1 MGTLYNADHTPIEIR
16 VVSLDESQAEW
27 RRCIKREA
35 ARRYAEAHLAHDSR
49 DQALTYAERMVMES
63 FKAALSDLLA

>member
-16 VVSLDESQAEW
+16 VVSLAESQDAW
-27 RRCIKREA
+27 RRWIKREA
-35 ARRYAEAHLAHDSR
+35 ARGYAEAHLAHDSR
-49 DQALTYAERMVMES
+49 DQALTYAERMVVEA